1 VTAQQPAAQQRTPP
15 AGRRGRPSRAAVHQ
29 RLAGLVDELKQRFGG
44 LPSPIEAEGIWTQ
57 IWYREAHNSTAI
69 EGNTLVLRQVERL
82 LRDGKTVG
90 EKQLS
95 EYLEVQG
102 YAEAA
107 RWVYDRA
114 IAPGAWAPDTLIT
127 LAEVRQLH
135 ALAMAPVWQVAP
147 HPDASDTERPGSWRR
162 HDILPFPGGMTPPPH
177 PEVQARMT
185 DWVADVNALPS
196 DPAPIAEAVAQ
207 RHAAFERI
215 HPFLDGNGRAGRLL
229 TNLVLVRLGYPP
241 AIIHK
246 RDRSKYLD
254 ALDRADNGDPGP
266 LGEII
271 ARAITENLTRFI
283 IPAVAGPAKL
293 VPLESLATPDLG
305 VVALRAAAE
314 RGRLRAVRGDD
325 GRWRSSKVWLDEY
338 RASRYASLRG
348 RRTPI
353 AEG

>member
-1 VTAQQPAAQQRTPP
+1 MTQQPGQQQRE
-15 AGRRGRPSRAAVHQ
+15 ALVARRGRPSRASVHQ

-44 LPSPIEAEGIWTQ
+44 LPSPVEADGIWTE
-57 IWYREAHNSTAI
+57 IWYSEAHNSTAI

-82 LRDGKTVG
+82 LRDGRAVG
-90 EKQLS
+90 EKRLS

-107 RWVYDRA
+107 RWVYDQA
-114 IAPGAWAPDTLIT
+114 IAPGAWSPDALLTLT
-127 LAEVRQLH
+127 EVRQVH
-135 ALAMAPVWQVAP
+135 ALAMTPVWQVAP
-147 HPDASDTERPGSWRR
+147 HPDAHDAEAPGNWRQ
-162 HDILPFPGGMTPPPH
+162 HDIHPFPGGMTPPPH

-185 DWVADVNALPS
+185 DWVADVDAIPS
-196 DPAPIAEAVAQ
+196 DSAPIAEVVAK

-246 RDRSKYLD
+246 RDRPTYLD
-254 ALDRADNGDPGP
+254 ALGRADTGDPGP

-283 IPAVAGPAKL
+283 IPAVAGPARL
-293 VPLESLATPDLG
+293 VPLESLAAPDLG

-325 GRWRSSKVWLDEY
+325 GRWRSSKQWLDNY
-338 RASRYASLRG
+338 RASRYATLRG
-348 RRTPI
+348 RRKPI
-353 AEG
+353 AEA